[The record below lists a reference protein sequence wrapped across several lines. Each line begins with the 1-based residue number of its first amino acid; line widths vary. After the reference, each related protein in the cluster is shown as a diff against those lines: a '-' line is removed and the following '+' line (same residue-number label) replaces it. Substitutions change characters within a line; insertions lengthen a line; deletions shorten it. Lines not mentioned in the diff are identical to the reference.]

1 MSGFR
6 SRGRHLLAAAT
17 LSLGLLAP
25 AGAGTAAAKPR
36 TASPIRHLILVI
48 GENHTFDNVF
58 ATYRPAPGQH
68 VNNLL
73 SEGIVTRS
81 GRPGPNV
88 RDARQNEAID
98 TGAYSVDPRRTGPYR
113 TLPRPNTTSVPAACS
128 GQHEL
133 VPDRRFPAN
142 LPNAPYQITR
152 YVPYFD
158 SHGQFRAFG
167 TCEFNGASVGDP
179 IHRFYQMY
187 QEISDNRN
195 DLWAW
200 VNETAGGSNG
210 DPPSA
215 AFISHSTAPGALD
228 MGFYNVARGDAPTL
242 TFLAHHYAMS
252 DNYHQSVMGGTGANH
267 IMLGTGDAAFYQDR
281 VGTPAEPPAG
291 QIENPDPQ
299 PGTNNFYT
307 QDGYGK
313 PGTANGGSYSNCS
326 DRAAPGVSGVFAYLS
341 ALPYR
346 LFRGGDCAAGH
357 YYLLNNY
364 YPGYNVDGTLNT
376 SSPFVVPPQRSLRTI
391 GDELSAHHVDWAYF
405 GEGYHRGLPG
415 PNYCKVCDPMQY
427 SSSVMTNPTKRAR
440 IQHDVGDFNVE
451 VAKNRLPAVTFL
463 KPGDDDGHPAYSTL
477 AAFEAFAAQ
486 AIERVQ
492 NNRKLWRDTAIFV
505 TFDEGGGYYDSGYVQ
520 PISFFGDGTRVPMIV
535 VSPFARRGFVSHTYT
550 DHASVL
556 KFIERNWRLGRLSRR
571 SLDRLPNPV
580 RSPGNPYVP
589 LNRPAVGDLFDL
601 FHFRRAEA
609 AARPRVRGGR
619 RTGVA
624 VARVSDLS
632 R

>member
-1 MSGFR
+1 
-6 SRGRHLLAAAT
+6 
-17 LSLGLLAP
+17 
-25 AGAGTAAAKPR
+25 
-36 TASPIRHLILVI
+36 
-48 GENHTFDNVF
+48 
-58 ATYRPAPGQH
+58 
-68 VNNLL
+68 
-73 SEGIVTRS
+73 
-81 GRPGPNV
+81 
-88 RDARQNEAID
+88 
-98 TGAYSVDPRRTGPYR
+98 
-113 TLPRPNTTSVPAACS
+113 
-128 GQHEL
+128 
-133 VPDRRFPAN
+133 
-142 LPNAPYQITR
+142 
-152 YVPYFD
+152 
-158 SHGQFRAFG
+158 
-167 TCEFNGASVGDP
+167 
-179 IHRFYQMY
+179 
-187 QEISDNRN
+187 
-195 DLWAW
+195 
-200 VNETAGGSNG
+200 
-210 DPPSA
+210 
-215 AFISHSTAPGALD
+215 
-228 MGFYNVARGDAPTL
+228 
-242 TFLAHHYAMS
+242 
-252 DNYHQSVMGGTGANH
+252 
-267 IMLGTGDAAFYQDR
+267 
-281 VGTPAEPPAG
+281 
-291 QIENPDPQ
+291 
-299 PGTNNFYT
+299 
-307 QDGYGK
+307 
-313 PGTANGGSYSNCS
+313 
-326 DRAAPGVSGVFAYLS
+326 
-341 ALPYR
+341 
-346 LFRGGDCAAGH
+346 
-357 YYLLNNY
+357 
-364 YPGYNVDGTLNT
+364 
-376 SSPFVVPPQRSLRTI
+376 
-391 GDELSAHHVDWAYF
+391 
-405 GEGYHRGLPG
+405 
-415 PNYCKVCDPMQY
+415 
-427 SSSVMTNPTKRAR
+427 MTNPTKRAR